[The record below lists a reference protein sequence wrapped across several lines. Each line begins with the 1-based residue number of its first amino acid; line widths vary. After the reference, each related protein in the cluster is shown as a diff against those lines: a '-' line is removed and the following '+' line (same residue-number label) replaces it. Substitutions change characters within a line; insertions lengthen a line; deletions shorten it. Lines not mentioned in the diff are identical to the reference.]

1 MNNEKE
7 FTGFPHIDKPW
18 MKYYD
23 KTYDQKEDFV
33 GNPTDYL
40 KRNNENRKNQT
51 AESYYG
57 RKISYDQALF
67 DDTATKV
74 LKSLDVKKGDIILN
88 LVPNI
93 PESGELW
100 RAATNLGAASD
111 FIDPRPD
118 SSNVKANSSK
128 LLEIIKFEKPKF
140 IIALDMCYL
149 GMLRPIEKELKD
161 LGITTIITL
170 SASDSMNL
178 PAKIDYLK
186 DVINYN
192 NLKNIR
198 TANDSS
204 VPKLKAYQALH
215 AKLESM
221 KKSQNTFDTAIKSSI
236 LNVYKYNDLKRNV
249 SYHMAYEIEKDENLM
264 TYIGHT
270 SGTSGA
276 RPKPIPVTNKNIIS
290 KLQQFELAGM
300 NYEVGDKILRILP
313 LFAPFGAFDNYL
325 LGLSSGA
332 TCIDVP
338 EFDISEIGY
347 LLKKYEPNVIVT
359 TPAWL
364 TSLPECKYLDKMDF
378 SFIKRMTYGGDSMS
392 VSDEEK
398 LNKWLK
404 ERGCQTSVRKGYGM
418 SEFLG
423 CGAYAKD
430 EYNKYGTIGIPL
442 PGTTFGIVDPNIDD
456 ELVPLKFVEDQ
467 DRLEG
472 ELIVSGDAVT
482 KGILHDQV
490 IVPHY
495 TLDGKS
501 YIRTRDLTQMD
512 KDGLFYHLGRK
523 DRSFVRF
530 DGYKYKPHE
539 VEPILESHPDV
550 EYARIVEYYDPKYRG
565 IMPICHLLL
574 TKPYE
579 NEDDEIRLVEELVN
593 HYIIDNPNMSSRQI
607 PAKFKLRDTIP
618 YTKSSKI
625 DFNALKNE
633 ELSGNEINVDVDESI
648 LSVGN
653 IRIYK
658 NKNKVLKK

>member
-1 MNNEKE
+1 MPNKNL
-7 FTGFPHIDKPW
+7 TGYPHIDKPW

-23 KTYDQKEDFV
+23 TKREQKSFK

-40 KRNNENRKNQT
+40 KQKNINRKTRT

-57 RKISYDQALF
+57 KKISYDKALF

-100 RAATNLGAASD
+100 RAATNLGVVSD

-118 SSNVKANSSK
+118 SSNIRANAQK
-128 LLEIIKFEKPKF
+128 LWEIIRFEKPKF

-149 GMLRPIEKELKD
+149 GMLKPIETELKN
-161 LGITTIITL
+161 LGISKIIIL
-170 SASDSMNL
+170 SADDSMNL
-178 PAKIDYLK
+178 SAKINYLK

-192 NLKNIR
+192 ALKNIR
-198 TANDSS
+198 TANDNSIK
-204 VPKLKAYQALH
+204 KLKWYQALQNQS
-215 AKLESM
+215 ESM
-221 KKSQNTFDTAIKSSI
+221 KKNKKAFNSALKSSP
-236 LNVYKYNDLKRNV
+236 LEVYKYSDLKNNV
-249 SYHMAYEIEKDENLM
+249 TYHIDYTVETDEDLM

-270 SGTSGA
+270 SGTSGS

-300 NYEVGDKILRILP
+300 DYEVEDKILRILP

-347 LLKKYEPNVIVT
+347 LLKKYRPNVIVT

-364 TSLPECKYLDKMDF
+364 TSLPECSYLDKMDF
-378 SFIKRMTYGGDSMS
+378 SFIKRMTYGGDSMTAN
-392 VSDEEK
+392 DEEK

-404 ERGCQTSVRKGYGM
+404 DHGCKTSIRKGYGM

-442 PGTTFGIVDPNIDD
+442 PGTTFAIVDPNVEDK
-456 ELVPLKFVEDQ
+456 LVPLKFESDK

-472 ELIVSGDAVT
+472 ELAVSGDTVT
-482 KGILHDQV
+482 KGVLHGKT
-490 IVPHY
+490 IVPHFE
-495 TLDGKS
+495 LDGKS
-501 YIRTRDLTQMD
+501 YIRTRDIAQMD
-512 KDGLFYHLGRK
+512 RDGLFYHMERK
-523 DRSFVRF
+523 DRSFTRF
-530 DGYKYKPHE
+530 DGFKYKPHE
-539 VEPILESHPDV
+539 IEPVLESHPDI
-550 EYARIVEYYDPKYRG
+550 EYARVVDYYDDKYKG

-574 TKPYE
+574 NRQYE
-579 NEDDEIRLVEELVN
+579 NEDDYVKLVKELVN
-593 HYIIDNPNMSSRQI
+593 DYIIENPNMSSRHI
-607 PAKFKLRDTIP
+607 PSKFKIRTSMP
-618 YTKSSKI
+618 FTKNSKI

-633 ELSGNEINVDVDESI
+633 GLSGDEINVDVDETI
-648 LSVGN
+648 LSVGK
-653 IRIYK
+653 ITVYK
-658 NKNKVLKK
+658 NNINSKEN